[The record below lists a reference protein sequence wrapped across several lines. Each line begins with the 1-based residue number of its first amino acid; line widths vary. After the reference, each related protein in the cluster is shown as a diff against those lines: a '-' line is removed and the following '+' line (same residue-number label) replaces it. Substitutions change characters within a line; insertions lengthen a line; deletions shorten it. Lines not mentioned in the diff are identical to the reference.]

1 MWSFHVSFVLFLV
14 IVTSIASAQM
24 ISNDKD
30 CSNGYKTAAYEIVK
44 NVLASKIT
52 SSSIDHELRKL
63 SDRCAQK
70 ACDLDSSML
79 FNQTQKMLW
88 LKDEVQKIKEKI
100 LNKLNKDLKVFKCAV
115 ENKLSAKDVQLS
127 LRMTRL
133 TETISNM
140 TREIN
145 SLESS
150 NIGQNTRL

>member
-14 IVTSIASAQM
+14 ILTSIASAQM
-24 ISNDKD
+24 ISNDND
-30 CSNGYKTAAYEIVK
+30 CSNGYETAAYEIVK

-52 SSSIDHELRKL
+52 SVDHELRKL

-70 ACDLDSSML
+70 ACDLDSSMQ
-79 FNQTQKMLW
+79 FIQTQKMLW
-88 LKDEVQKIKEKI
+88 LKDELQKIKEKI
-100 LNKLNKDLKVFKCAV
+100 LNKLNKDLKVFKSAV

>member
-52 SSSIDHELRKL
+52 SVDHELRKL

-70 ACDLDSSML
+70 ACDLDSSMQ
-79 FNQTQKMLW
+79 FIQTQKMLW
-88 LKDEVQKIKEKI
+88 SKDEVQKIKEKI
-100 LNKLNKDLKVFKCAV
+100 LNKLNKDLKVFKSAV

>member
-14 IVTSIASAQM
+14 ILTSIASAQM

-30 CSNGYKTAAYEIVK
+30 CSNRYETAAYEIVK
-44 NVLASKIT
+44 NVFASKFT
-52 SSSIDHELRKL
+52 SIDHELRKL

-88 LKDEVQKIKEKI
+88 LKDEVQKIKEKV
-100 LNKLNKDLKVFKCAV
+100 LNKLNKDLKVFKSAV